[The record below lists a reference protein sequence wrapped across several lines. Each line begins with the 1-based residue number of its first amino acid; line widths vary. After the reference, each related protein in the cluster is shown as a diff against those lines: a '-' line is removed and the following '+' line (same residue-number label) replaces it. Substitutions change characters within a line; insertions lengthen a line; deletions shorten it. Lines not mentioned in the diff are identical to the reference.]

1 MASKKVIVVFGA
13 TGAQGGSV
21 VQSILS
27 DPKLKE
33 SWAVRGVTRDVT
45 KPSAKKLESLG
56 AETVAADLNDAGS
69 LKAAL
74 KGAYAVFAVT
84 NFWESQSAEVEKK
97 QGTAI
102 ADAAKEAGV
111 QHLIWSS
118 LLNITEL
125 SKGTLPRVTH
135 FDSKADI
142 EEYVKQIGIPATFFL
157 AGFYMSNIPG
167 QMLRQLPPDNKWKL
181 AFPIPASAPVP
192 LLAAAE
198 DTGKFVKG
206 ILLNR
211 EKVLGKRIYGATK
224 YYTLTEILNEF
235 KEQFPVAGEGAENVE
250 LPHDVYKGILGSF
263 GLNSDAQEELLQN
276 MRLLNDFGYY
286 GGDSL
291 ESSQSILVDKLTTW
305 KEFIAKSPAFAG
317 LT

>member
-56 AETVAADLNDAGS
+56 AETVAANLNDVES
-69 LKAAL
+69 LKSAL
-74 KGAYAVFAVT
+74 KGAYGVFAVT

-111 QHLIWSS
+111 QHFIWSS

-125 SKGTLPRVTH
+125 SKGALPKVTH
-135 FDSKADI
+135 FDSKAHI
-142 EEYVKQIGIPATFFL
+142 EEYIKQIGIPATFFL
-157 AGFYMSNIPG
+157 PGFYMSNIPG

-192 LLAAAE
+192 LLATVE

-224 YYTLTEILNEF
+224 YYTLTEILNDF

-276 MRLLNDFGYY
+276 MRLLNEFGYY
-286 GGDSL
+286 GGDTL
-291 ESSQSILVDKLTTW
+291 EPSQSILVDKLTTW